1 MPDEHILSYDEAVN
15 VVAVHGVGLSPTQP
29 PSRVPLA
36 VAHQRVLAEDIRTPR
51 ALPPFDR
58 ATRDGF
64 AVRAAEIE
72 HALHVK
78 GLLRAGQ
85 PGITTPLGSREA
97 VEIMTGAPM
106 PPGADAVLMIEHTER
121 IGERICAAE
130 GRTLKAGDN
139 VVPRGSE
146 AEEGSVI
153 VPAGVRLGA
162 AQIAAAASCGLP
174 DLLVFGRPN
183 IAIFATGDELIEPGE
198 PVLDYQIF
206 NSNAYSL
213 AEQVIDAGGEPQIH
227 RALSDDL
234 AATEQAIASAQAKDN
249 PADLLLFSGGV
260 SMGKFDCV
268 ETALRNRGAEFFFTG
283 VRIQPGKPLV
293 FGAMPPVSGNP
304 VTGTPQYFFG
314 LPGNPVST
322 LVTFSL
328 FARLLIAALAGHRD
342 YAAPFVS
349 AALAEQVHNK
359 PGLTRFLPAMV
370 HHDIAGPTVRTIPWQ
385 GSGDLAALAR
395 SNAFLVIP
403 PDREVFRAGEAMT
416 VLLR

>member
-1 MPDEHILSYDEAVN
+1 MASEHILSYDEAVKII
-15 VVAVHGVGLSPTQP
+15 AEHAARLSPAQP
-29 PSRVPLA
+29 PSRTPLA
-36 VAHQRVLAEDIRTPR
+36 VAHQRVLAEDVRTPR

-64 AVRAAEIE
+64 AVRAAEVD
-72 HALHVK
+72 HALHVT
-78 GLLRAGQ
+78 GVLRAGQ
-85 PGITTPLGSREA
+85 PPVTTPLASREA

-106 PPGADAVLMIEHTER
+106 PPGADAVLMVEHAER
-121 IGERICAAE
+121 IGERITAAE
-130 GRTLKAGDN
+130 GRTIKIGDN

-146 AEEGSVI
+146 AADGSVI

-162 AQIAAAASCGLP
+162 AQIAAAASCGMP
-174 DLLVFGRPN
+174 DLMVYGRPN

-198 PVLDYQIF
+198 PALDYQIF

-213 AEQVIDAGGEPQIH
+213 AEQVVDAGGEPQIH

-234 AATEQAIASAQAKDN
+234 AKTEHAIATAQADRDG
-249 PADLLLFSGGV
+249 AHLLLFSGGV
-260 SMGKFDCV
+260 SMGKFDYV
-268 ETALRNRGAEFFFTG
+268 EAALRNRGAELFFTG
-283 VRIQPGKPLV
+283 LHIQPGKPLV
-293 FGAMPPVSGNP
+293 FGALPAADGSRL
-304 VTGTPQYFFG
+304 YFFG

-328 FARLLIAALAGHRD
+328 FARLLIAALGGERN
-342 YAAPFVS
+342 YAVPFVS
-349 AALAEQVHNK
+349 ATLAEEVHSK

-370 HHDIAGPTVRTIPWQ
+370 HHDIVGPTVRTVPWQ

-403 PDREVFRAGEAMT
+403 PERDSFLAGETMT

>member
-1 MPDEHILSYDEAVN
+1 MAAEQTLSYDEAVN
-15 VVAVHGVGLSPTQP
+15 IIAEHATGLAPTPP

-36 VAHQRVLAEDIRTPR
+36 VAHQRVLAEDIRTLR

-64 AVRAAEIE
+64 AVHAAEID

-78 GLLRAGQ
+78 GMLRAGQ
-85 PGITTPLGSREA
+85 PGATTPLASREA

-106 PPGADAVLMIEHTER
+106 PPGADAVLMVEHVER
-121 IGERICAAE
+121 IGERITAAE
-130 GRTLKAGDN
+130 GRTLKPGDN

-146 AEEGSVI
+146 AADGSVI
-153 VPAGVRLGA
+153 VPAGTRLGA
-162 AQIAAAASCGLP
+162 AQIAAAASCGMP
-174 DLLVFGRPN
+174 DLLVFQRPN

-213 AEQVIDAGGEPQIH
+213 AEQVFDAGGEPLIH

-234 AATEQAIASAQAKDN
+234 AKTERAIATAQANAN

-260 SMGKFDCV
+260 SMGKFDYV

-293 FGAMPPVSGNP
+293 FGALPGPNGAR
-304 VTGTPQYFFG
+304 QYFFG

-328 FARLLIAALAGHRD
+328 FARLLIAALAGERS
-342 YAAPFVS
+342 YAVPFVS
-349 AALAEQVHNK
+349 ATLAKEVHSK
-359 PGLTRFLPAMV
+359 PGLTRFLPAFV

-403 PDREVFRAGEAMT
+403 PQREVFLSGEAMT

>member
-1 MPDEHILSYDEAVN
+1 MPAEQILTYDEAAS
-15 VVAVHGVGLSPTQP
+15 VVAAHAATLPPPKFTTRVSLAAAHGC
-29 PSRVPLA
+29 
-36 VAHQRVLAEDIRTPR
+36 VLAENIRTPR

-64 AVRAAEIE
+64 AVRAAEIKQ
-72 HALHVK
+72 AFHVS

-85 PGITTPLGSREA
+85 PAVTAPLAAGEA
-97 VEIMTGAPM
+97 IEIMTGAPM
-106 PPGADAVLMIEHTER
+106 PFGADAVLMIEHAER
-121 IGERICAAE
+121 TGERIRAST
-130 GRTLKAGDN
+130 GRMLVPGDN

-146 AEEGSVI
+146 AAPGSIMVT
-153 VPAGVRLGA
+153 AGVRVGA
-162 AQIAAAASCGLP
+162 AQIAAAASCGMP

-198 PVLDYQIF
+198 PVLDHQIY

-213 AEQVIDAGGEPQIH
+213 AAQVEEAGGRALIH

-234 AATEQAIASAQAKDN
+234 GATENAIASAQASDN
-249 PADLLLFSGGV
+249 ASDLLLVSGGV
-260 SMGKFDCV
+260 SMGKFDYV

-293 FGAMPPVSGNP
+293 FGGLPRPDGAR
-304 VTGTPQYFFG
+304 QYFFG

-328 FARLLIAALAGHRD
+328 FARLLIAALAGEHS
-342 YAAPFVS
+342 YAVPFVS
-349 AALAEQVHNK
+349 ATLAEEVHSK
-359 PGLTRFLPAMV
+359 PGLTRFLPAVV
-370 HHDIAGPTVRTIPWQ
+370 HHDIAGPTVRTVLWQ

-403 PDREVFRAGEAMT
+403 PQREVFLAGEAMT
-416 VLLR
+416 ILLR